1 MYASNHRQR
10 SLALLMTCKAQLTP
24 TKRHMQLNLH
34 LLIWLTPTNLLFITP
49 TASFTATVAAVPD
62 SLIAADIHTHN
73 NALVLLYNVLN
84 NALCARRKNVSLQSI
99 LQKRE
104 MRLSKSTAHNT
115 ELSSV
120 APLINEL
127 INTFLKSRE

>member
-1 MYASNHRQR
+1 
-10 SLALLMTCKAQLTP
+10 
-24 TKRHMQLNLH
+24 MQLNLH
-34 LLIWLTPTNLLFITP
+34 LLIWLTLTNPLPITP
-49 TASFTATVAAVPD
+49 TASFTATIAAVPD
-62 SLIAADIHTHN
+62 SLIAADIHTYN
-73 NALVLLYNVLN
+73 NALALLYNVLN
-84 NALCARRKNVSLQSI
+84 DASCVRRKDVGLQNI

-104 MRLSKSTAHNT
+104 RRLSKSTAHNT

>member
-1 MYASNHRQR
+1 
-10 SLALLMTCKAQLTP
+10 
-24 TKRHMQLNLH
+24 MQLDLH
-34 LLIWLTPTNLLFITP
+34 LLIWLRLTSLLLTIP
-49 TASFTATVAAVPD
+49 TASFTITIAAVPD

-73 NALVLLYNVLN
+73 NALALLYNVLN
-84 NALCARRKNVSLQSI
+84 DALCARRKDVSLQSI

-104 MRLSKSTAHNT
+104 RRLSKSTAHNT

-120 APLINEL
+120 APLINKL